1 MQVLTFEVGGLACA
15 VAVSRAREVLEPPP
29 VTFVPGAPA
38 ALSGVLALRGEI
50 LAVVDLG
57 VRLGVGARGGRQAL
71 LVVHGPADVGPCAL
85 LTDGV
90 TGLATVDPAAL
101 ALPRGLAVAGELLIG
116 VAVHESGMLLVL
128 DLDRVLEPEAV
139 RRQRAMPPAA
149 VEAAASGARR
159 GDARSAATVRE
170 GECTVGRMTSTS
182 TQTPTATA
190 ISTPTPTPTA
200 TPTATAISTPTPTAT
215 ATATATAISSPT
227 PTATATRLATPTLIR
242 LATSTSTSTRLATP
256 TPTPKAPRISIA
268 PLAATTTSHATAIS
282 TSTPASPRAPL
293 PLRVS
298 PLAVAAIV
306 AAALLLRWALAPS
319 VEQAA
324 PPPAVTRL
332 AAAAPAPTSAPIS
345 ASPVSAPPPPPDSRT
360 VEAPAPAPA
369 SLAAPAPRPPAE
381 APGEV
386 VVVVRG
392 DSLWR
397 IAGRH
402 LGAATA
408 WPRLHRANRETV
420 ADPDRISPGM
430 RLVVPGG
437 GAGGR

>member
-1 MQVLTFEVGGLACA
+1 MLTFEVGGLACA

-268 PLAATTTSHATAIS
+268 PLAATTTHATAIS
-282 TSTPASPRAPL
+282 TPASPWAPL

-298 PLAVAAIV
+298 SLAVAAIV

-332 AAAAPAPTSAPIS
+332 AAAAPAPTPAPIS
-345 ASPVSAPPPPPDSRT
+345 ASSVSAPPPPPDSRT
-360 VEAPAPAPA
+360 VEERAPAPA

-430 RLVVPGG
+430 RLVVPDG

>member
-29 VTFVPGAPA
+29 VTLVPGAPA

-50 LAVVDLG
+50 LTVVDLAI
-57 VRLGVGARGGRQAL
+57 RLGVGSQGGRHAL
-71 LVVHGPADVGPCAL
+71 LVVRGPADVGPCAL

-101 ALPRGLAVAGELLIG
+101 ALPRGLDVAGELLIG

-190 ISTPTPTPTA
+190 ISTPTPT
-200 TPTATAISTPTPTAT
+200 AT

-268 PLAATTTSHATAIS
+268 PLAATTTHATAIS
-282 TSTPASPRAPL
+282 TPASPWAPL

-298 PLAVAAIV
+298 SLAVAAIV

-332 AAAAPAPTSAPIS
+332 AAAAPAPTPAPIS
-345 ASPVSAPPPPPDSRT
+345 ASSVSAPPPPPDSRT
-360 VEAPAPAPA
+360 VEERAPAPA

-430 RLVVPGG
+430 RLVVPDG